1 MLRDLEATAG
11 APEPR
16 SLPPGR
22 SEPRAHSAVRPTRLA
37 EREFLRPG
45 GMFRRYYNEADLRAL
60 AQDASL
66 VVDELRY
73 CCVRLENKR
82 RSLVMDRVFLHGVLS
97 KPAHRDD

>member
-1 MLRDLEATAG
+1 
-11 APEPR
+11 
-16 SLPPGR
+16 
-22 SEPRAHSAVRPTRLA
+22 
-37 EREFLRPG
+37 
-45 GMFRRYYNEADLRAL
+45 MFRRYYNEADLRAL